1 MAYNSRKTVF
11 CLLSLL
17 AGIGAGCSTPP
28 PPPASAAPA
37 EQTSVRYVGDRIT
50 VSLQEVIASVAV
62 EGAGQ
67 PYQNLHVELA
77 AVINP
82 VKTET
87 YSSQSYS
94 TFKVED
100 LVRRL
105 GPRIS
110 SEVLKTLCE
119 GRTLSPKTMGAI
131 RSIIVS
137 RAQDVVSQALSEW
150 KYAADFSVEILITTM
165 YLTDP
170 SVGKTGPLRSW

>member
-1 MAYNSRKTVF
+1 MTRNSQHTVF
-11 CLLSLL
+11 CLLILL
-17 AGIGAGCSTPP
+17 SGIGAGCSTPP
-28 PPPASAAPA
+28 PPPATTAPA
-37 EQTSVRYVGDRIT
+37 QQTSPRYVGDRIT

-87 YSSQSYS
+87 SSQSYS
-94 TFKVED
+94 SFKVED

-131 RSIIVS
+131 RSIIIS

-150 KYAADFSVEILITTM
+150 KYAADYSVEILITTM

-170 SVGKTGPLRSW
+170 SVGRTGPLRGW